1 MAYAIVRRTNEIG
14 VRMALGAERRSILW
28 TVMRETLV
36 LVVVGVAIGIPV
48 AMAATRLI
56 SSILFGLK
64 PSDPATLAIATT
76 VMLAVAACVGYLP
89 ARRASQVDPLV
100 AVRYE

>member
-1 MAYAIVRRTNEIG
+1 M
-14 VRMALGAERRSILW
+14 
-28 TVMRETLV
+28 VMRETLV

-56 SSILFGLK
+56 SSILFGVK
-64 PSDPATLAIATT
+64 PSDPATLPIATT
-76 VMLAVAACVGYLP
+76 VMLAVAACAGYLP
-89 ARRASQVDPLV
+89 ARRASQVDPML